1 MINPLNIALSGLIAS
16 SKKLDVAANN
26 IANADTKGAID
37 PADGPAAFVPNDTID
52 QAAPGGG
59 VFSQVQPRINPFVPS
74 FDPDSPFANTQGLVN
89 APNVNLAEELITSKQ
104 AEQAYKANATVMMIT
119 KRMQDE
125 LNRVFDERA

>member
-1 MINPLNIALSGLIAS
+1 MINPLNIALSGLMAS

-26 IANADTKGAID
+26 IANAGTKGAID
-37 PADGPAAFVPNDTID
+37 PADGPSAFTPNDTVD
-52 QAAPGGG
+52 QTAPGGG
-59 VFSQVQPRINPFVPS
+59 VISKAQPRINPFVPN
-74 FDPDSPFANTQGLVN
+74 FDPDSPLANEQGLVN
-89 APNVNLAEELITSKQ
+89 APNVNLAEELMISKQ